1 MARALSSRAAATLT
15 RRLGARPAA
24 AALGRRANHTR
35 RPGAEGAMVLELD
48 TAGASPAA
56 AEGSAGAL
64 KRRLEEAIDGAMA
77 RMSEPEWAPFRP
89 GTSYYAPPRP
99 AGAALGLLELVTRGG
114 GIGVLPPP
122 LSDDEARAVAS
133 SSRGYPCSAY
143 FVDGR
148 FPDEEAE
155 GFVEDADLAEED

>member
-1 MARALSSRAAATLT
+1 MARALSSRAAATLA
-15 RRLGARPAA
+15 RRLGARPAELMA
-24 AALGRRANHTR
+24 RRANHTR
-35 RPGAEGAMVLELD
+35 RPGAGGAMVLELD
-48 TAGASPAA
+48 AAGASP
-56 AEGSAGAL
+56 AGAL

-148 FPDEEAE
+148 FPDEEVE

>member
-1 MARALSSRAAATLT
+1 MARALSSRAAATLS

-24 AALGRRANHTR
+24 AVARRANHTR
-35 RPGAEGAMVLELD
+35 RPGAGGAMVLELD
-48 TAGASPAA
+48 AAGASPAA
-56 AEGSAGAL
+56 AEGAGAL

-148 FPDEEAE
+148 FPDEEVE
-155 GFVEDADLAEED
+155 GLVEDADLAEED